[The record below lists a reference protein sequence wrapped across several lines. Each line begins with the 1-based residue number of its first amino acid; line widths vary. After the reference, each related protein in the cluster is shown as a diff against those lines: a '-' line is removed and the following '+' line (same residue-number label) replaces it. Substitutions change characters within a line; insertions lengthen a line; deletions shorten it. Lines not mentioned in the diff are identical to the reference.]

1 MTAASLVTGATRWFL
16 EASVSSVNAVVIS
29 MCAIHSAATCRLV
42 AVSSVLTTQL
52 AIIAKG
58 VRIGTT
64 VMPSISRTA
73 NLATATSLVRRRA
86 ITSLE
91 RVSADRMSLV
101 IPATDAHPVPLGLRV
116 AAAVSFVPAVL
127 HPWAQIATLALVSVV
142 AVLVSQG
149 AAVTSVRQA
158 TGITD
163 QVDVNDA
170 LA

>member
-1 MTAASLVTGATRWFL
+1 MTAASLVIGATRWFL
-16 EASVSSVNAVVIS
+16 EASVLSVSAVATS

-42 AVSSVLTTQL
+42 AVSSVSTMQL

-64 VMPSISRTA
+64 VMPSTSRTA
-73 NLATATSLVRRRA
+73 NLATVTSSVRRHA

-91 RVSADRMSLV
+91 LVNADRMSLATPV
-101 IPATDAHPVPLGLRV
+101 TDAHPVPLGLRV

-127 HPWAQIATLALVSVV
+127 HPWAQIVTPSLVSVV

-149 AAVTSVRQA
+149 VAVTSVRQA
-158 TGITD
+158 TGITG
-163 QVDVNDA
+163 QVDVNDV